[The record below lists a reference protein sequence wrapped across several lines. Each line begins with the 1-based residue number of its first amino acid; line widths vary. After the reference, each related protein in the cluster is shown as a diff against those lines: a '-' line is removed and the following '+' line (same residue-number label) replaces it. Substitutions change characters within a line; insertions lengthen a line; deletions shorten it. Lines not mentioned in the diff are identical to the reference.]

1 LVLLMLKVND
11 YDDATGPRLLPSPD
25 QSGGSPKP
33 RRSQTRSW
41 LEPERLSARSGWLL
55 RTSAN
60 LIGAIGAA
68 YFARASMEFYLR
80 THRLMG
86 AVLMVEQTWVVVA
99 YLVRRPARS
108 VSRRSGDWLLAFGGT
123 FGIVLLRPVGAHP
136 QWGVNVG
143 LALQLL
149 GLLLCIASFLSIGR
163 SFGFAA
169 ADRGLT
175 TRGAYAVVRH
185 PIYGSYLFV
194 QIGYVL
200 QSLSV
205 WNASV
210 VLFVTACNVGRALVE
225 ERVLAR
231 SAAYE
236 VYGSR
241 VRWRLLPG
249 VW

>member
-1 LVLLMLKVND
+1 MLKVHD
-11 YDDATGPRLLPSPD
+11 YHDATGPQLLRSPH
-25 QSGGSPKP
+25 QAGGSPEQH
-33 RRSQTRSW
+33 RSQPRSG
-41 LEPERLSARSGWLL
+41 LEPERSSARSGWLL

-60 LIGAIGAA
+60 VIGAIGAA
-68 YFARASMEFYLR
+68 YFARASVEFYLR

-86 AVLMVEQTWVVVA
+86 AVLVVEQTWVVVA
-99 YLVRRPARS
+99 YLVRRPTRATSKRP
-108 VSRRSGDWLLAFGGT
+108 GDWLLAFGGT
-123 FGIVLLRPVGAHP
+123 FGVVLLRPVGAHP

-143 LALQLL
+143 LALQLS
-149 GLLLCIASFLSIGR
+149 GLLLCIASFLSLGR

-169 ADRGLT
+169 ADRGLA
-175 TRGAYAVVRH
+175 TRGAYVVVRH

-194 QIGYVL
+194 QVGYVL

-210 VLFVTACNVGRALVE
+210 VLFVTGCNIGRALVE

-236 VYGSR
+236 VYRSR